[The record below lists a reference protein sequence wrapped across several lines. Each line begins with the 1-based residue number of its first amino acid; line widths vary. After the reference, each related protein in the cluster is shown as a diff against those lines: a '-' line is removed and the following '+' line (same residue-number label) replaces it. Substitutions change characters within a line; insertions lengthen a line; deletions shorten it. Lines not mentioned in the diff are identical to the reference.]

1 MSMLH
6 TEDVDRLLALTSST
20 DDPVLDEMEAQ
31 AEREGFPTVGHE
43 VGAFFRLCAR
53 LADADSIFEFGS
65 GFGYSAYWM
74 APAVG
79 SNGRIVL
86 TEVDEEELDQAR
98 TYFEQGGY
106 ADRAVFEAGDA
117 LEVVERYDGPF
128 DIVHLDHENDR
139 YLDAFEVVRDKIP
152 SGGLVVA
159 DNVLHSGEGL
169 SPADLRAVLSGEATP
184 EERPGCSGIVEYYNR
199 VSEDPDF
206 ETSVVPVGE
215 GVFASIRKGNS
226 SGANPY

>member
-1 MSMLH
+1 MLH
-6 TEDVDRLLALTSST
+6 TEDVDQLLMLTNPA
-20 DDPVLDEMEAQ
+20 DDPVLDRMEEQ

-53 LADADSIFEFGS
+53 LTNADSIFEFGS

-79 SNGRIVL
+79 SEGRIVL
-86 TEVDEEELDQAR
+86 TEVDEDELNQAR
-98 TYFEQGGY
+98 AYFDQGGY

-128 DIVHLDHENDR
+128 DVVHLDHENDR
-139 YLDAFEVVRDKIP
+139 YLEAFEVVRDKLP

-159 DNVLHSGEGL
+159 DNVLHSGDEM
-169 SPADLRAVLSGEATP
+169 SPADLRAVLNGAATP
-184 EERPGCSGIVEYYNR
+184 EERSSCSGMVEYYNR
-199 VSEDPDF
+199 VSGDPNF
-206 ETSVVPVGE
+206 ETTIIPVGE
-215 GVFASIRKGNS
+215 GVFASIRV
-226 SGANPY
+226 